1 MTNPTQTP
9 PARRHE
15 QRLSVPFDF
24 PVLFCRD
31 LFAPENGLLLDVLRR
46 REPGRRH
53 RAMVVAERPV
63 LDANPGLADRIRDWF
78 AAHADAVELVADPF
92 LLPGGEAAK
101 NDYRLTMTLI
111 DAMLEHRM
119 DRQSYVIGIGGG
131 ALLDAAGFAASL
143 VHRGLRMVRVPT
155 TVLAQNDAAV
165 GVKTA
170 MNLHGGKNTIG
181 TFAPPFAVINDFLL
195 LRTLPFRDWIAG
207 ASEAFKVAMIKDA
220 AFFDWLCAAAPRLRA
235 RDDAAM
241 EELVERCALLHLDHI
256 RAGGDPFEMGS
267 ARPLDFGHWSAHKL
281 ESLSGYRVRHGEA
294 VAAGIALDALY
305 ARRLGLLAPA
315 DAARLLEALRAAG
328 FDLWHPEMDAR
339 LGDGTHALLQGLADF
354 QEHLGGDL
362 CITLPDGV
370 GRRVEVHTMDFALLA
385 DALDELRAF
394 ALVG

>member
-1 MTNPTQTP
+1 MPRSIRAGKP
-9 PARRHE
+9 AAARR
-15 QRLSVPFDF
+15 
-24 PVLFCRD
+24 
-31 LFAPENGLLLDVLRR
+31 LRR
-46 REPGRRH
+46 REPDRRH
-53 RAMVVAERPV
+53 RVLIVVERPV
-63 LDANPGLADRIRDWF
+63 LDANPGLAERLRGWF
-78 AAHADAVELVADPF
+78 AARPDAVELVTDPF
-92 LLPGGEAAK
+92 VLPGGEAAK

-195 LRTLPFRDWIAG
+195 LH
-207 ASEAFKVAMIKDA
+207 A
-220 AFFDWLCAAAPRLRA
+220 ALPRLDRRRVRGVQG
-235 RDDAAM
+235 RDDQGRRVLRLALRRRPAPARPRRRRDGGAG
-241 EELVERCALLHLDHI
+241 ERCALLHLDHI

-294 VAAGIALDALY
+294 VATGIALDALY

-315 DAARLLEALRAAG
+315 DAARLLDALRAAG
-328 FDLWHPEMDAR
+328 FDLWYPEMDER

-385 DALDELRAF
+385 DALGELRAF